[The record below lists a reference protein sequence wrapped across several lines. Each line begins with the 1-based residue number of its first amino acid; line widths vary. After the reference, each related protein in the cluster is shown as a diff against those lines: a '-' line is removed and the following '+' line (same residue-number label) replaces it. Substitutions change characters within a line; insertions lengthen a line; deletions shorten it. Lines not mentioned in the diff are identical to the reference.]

1 MRKEAFMSE
10 QTVTGKAF
18 DGKLLKRVYAF
29 VKPYKKI
36 FYISIFLTLSLAV
49 IAPLRPWLIQKTID
63 GPVATRDINSLP
75 KMLVL
80 LLALLLIQTLVQ
92 YWHTLLTNSLGQSVI
107 KDMRVKLFAHIT
119 SLRHKY
125 FDQTPIGTLVTRNV
139 SDLETIAD
147 IFSEGLIVIIGDLLQ
162 LSVII
167 GFMFYSDW
175 RLTLISLSTLP
186 ILFVATNIFKNGIKN
201 AFRDVRTQVA
211 RLNTF
216 VQEHITGMQIVQIFN
231 REEEEMK
238 RFKKINRSHANA
250 NIRSVWYYSIFFP
263 VVEIL
268 SAVSIGLVVWYGA
281 KGVIAENISIGLIT
295 AFIMYINMLF
305 RPIRELADKFNTL
318 QMGMVSAERVFK
330 VLDTQEHIANNGTFS
345 PTTIHG
351 KVEFKN
357 VWFAYN
363 DEQWVLKDVSFT
375 VLPGQMVAL
384 VGATGSGKSSVINL
398 VSRNYEFQK
407 GQILIDDVDIRSYD
421 VEALRSKM
429 AMVMQDVFLFTDT
442 ISNNISMKDERI
454 SQQEIE
460 EASRQI
466 GAHSFISQLPGGY
479 QYNVM
484 ERGSTLSTGQRQ
496 LISFIR
502 AYVVKPHLL
511 ILDEATS
518 NIDTESEQVI
528 QEATEKLTANRT
540 SIVVAHRLSTIQHA
554 NKIMVFDHGV
564 LKEQGSH
571 EELLQHDGLY
581 KQLYEIQFE
590 RSV

>member
-421 VEALRSKM
+421 VEVLRSKM